1 MEQKGLT
8 VSSEKSHKAS
18 IRAKMDAI
26 QNEFKVKLS
35 AKIQEE

>member
-8 VSSEKSHKAS
+8 TVSEKQHKS
-18 IRAKMDAI
+18 LIRSKMDAI
-26 QNEFKVKLS
+26 QNEFKVKLR